1 MTDAKLDLKNPG
13 SIRLMELDTS
23 TLFLPY
29 GRPITEYLQGVV
41 GNQNGTKVL
50 LKQGAID
57 FSPAIRWK
65 DCASSLRTTGFG
77 ESEREGLIEST
88 TAAAAPEQPDPAV
101 ADFLPFER
109 PAVAFRESSPAR
121 ISPAIAL
128 DSLPVSLPRVSAL
141 PLRPRMTFGPP
152 PAAKAKPAA
161 VTPVP
166 KPVASPPAAKAPS
179 PAATPQKPAA
189 AVVAP
194 KPVAAPPPPR
204 AAVPAPTP
212 IQTKPVT

>member
-1 MTDAKLDLKNPG
+1 MTDSKLDLKNPG

-41 GNQNGTKVL
+41 GNQNGSKTL

-65 DCASSLRTTGFG
+65 DCASSHLRTTGFG
-77 ESEREGLIEST
+77 ELEREGLIES
-88 TAAAAPEQPDPAV
+88 AAPAEPPDPAV
-101 ADFLPFER
+101 ADFLAFER
-109 PAVAFRESSPAR
+109 PAVAHRESNPAR
-121 ISPAIAL
+121 ISPSIAPE
-128 DSLPVSLPRVSAL
+128 SLPVSLPRISTL

-161 VTPVP
+161 AI
-166 KPVASPPAAKAPS
+166 PVA
-179 PAATPQKPAA
+179 KP
-189 AVVAP
+189 
-194 KPVAAPPPPR
+194 
-204 AAVPAPTP
+204 
-212 IQTKPVT
+212 

>member
-1 MTDAKLDLKNPG
+1 MTDAKLDLKNAG

-41 GNQNGTKVL
+41 GNQNGSRVL

-65 DCASSLRTTGFG
+65 DCASSRLRTTGFG
-77 ESEREGLIEST
+77 ELEREGLIESSLIES
-88 TAAAAPEQPDPAV
+88 TAAAVAEAPDPEA

-109 PAVAFRESSPAR
+109 PAIASRESNPAR
-121 ISPAIAL
+121 ISPAIAAE
-128 DSLPVSLPRVSAL
+128 SLPVSLPRISAL

-161 VTPVP
+161 VTPV
-166 KPVASPPAAKAPS
+166 A
-179 PAATPQKPAA
+179 KPAA
-189 AVVAP
+189 SPAP
-194 KPVAAPPPPR
+194 VK
-204 AAVPAPTP
+204 APTP
-212 IQTKPVT
+212 